1 MEFYKQL
8 FVHNKIETKSA
19 FMPENTDMSAPITLA
34 EGYNPFG
41 DEDVAPQQ
49 AQPAVDVAP
58 TVTNEPNSEQNLV
71 QNEEQPSNSS
81 FDPDQFVRE
90 RFGFESV
97 EEAENQFKRLKEQ
110 PSFEFKDEVSK
121 TLFDAIKEGK
131 ADDVYQVLNE
141 QKRLDKLTT
150 AELNPELAV
159 EIIKENIKN
168 KHKDLNQDEIDLLFF
183 EKFYVPLK
191 PEQSFDDS
199 DEDYSEKLKTWQN
212 QVDYVEKR
220 LMIEAKLSR
229 PELEKYKAEIQL
241 PDVYNESARQAE
253 YQEEYDMLQLAR
265 YEYEKTLNSDF
276 QSFNG
281 FNVSVKDE
289 DVEIPISFNVAEEE
303 RLVMKNQL
311 EDFDTDT
318 YFESR
323 WFNKDGRPNV
333 QQIMADKYLLENRD
347 KIFSKIANEAASQ
360 RLLAHLKKS
369 GNININQTAT
379 PQGAKPDLN
388 SIEAERL
395 RMAEWA
401 FSS

>member
-1 MEFYKQL
+1 
-8 FVHNKIETKSA
+8 
-19 FMPENTDMSAPITLA
+19 MPENTDMSAPIKLA

-41 DEDVAPQQ
+41 DEDVAPQH

-58 TVTNEPNSEQNLV
+58 TVTNEPNNNEQLA
-71 QNEEQPSNSS
+71 QNDQQASNNS
-81 FDPDQFVRE
+81 FDPNQFVKE
-90 RFGFESV
+90 KFGFESV
-97 EEAENQFKRLKEQ
+97 EEAENQFKKFKEQ
-110 PSFEFKDEVSK
+110 PSFEFKDNVSK

-150 AELNPELAV
+150 AELNPDLAV

-168 KHKDLNQDEIDLLFF
+168 KHKDLNQEEIDLLFF

-191 PEQSFDDS
+191 PEQSFDDT
-199 DEDYSEKLKTWQN
+199 DEDYDAKLQTWQN

-241 PDVYNESARQAE
+241 PDIYNESGRQAE
-253 YQEEYDMLQLAR
+253 SQEEFEIMQQAR
-265 YEYEKTLNSDF
+265 SEYEKTLNSDF

-289 DVEIPISFNVAEEE
+289 DVEIPIAFNVGEDEK
-303 RLVMKNQL
+303 LVMKNQL

-318 YFESR
+318 YFENR

-333 QQIMADKYLLENRD
+333 QQIMADKYLLENRE

-360 RLLAHLKKS
+360 RLLAHLKKN

-379 PQGAKPDLN
+379 PQGTKPDL
-388 SIEAERL
+388 SGAEAERQRL
-395 RMAEWA
+395 AEWA

>member
-1 MEFYKQL
+1 ML
-8 FVHNKIETKSA
+8 
-19 FMPENTDMSAPITLA
+19 ENQDMSAPIKLA

-41 DEDVAPQQ
+41 DEDVVPQQ
-49 AQPAVDVAP
+49 AQPSVDVTP
-58 TVTNEPNSEQNLV
+58 TVTNEPNNEQ
-71 QNEEQPSNSS
+71 QSAQTEQPTQQESPSS
-81 FDPDQFVRE
+81 FDQNQFVKE
-90 RFGFESV
+90 KFGFDSV
-97 EEAENQFKRLKEQ
+97 EEAESQFKKFKEQ
-110 PSFEFKDEVSK
+110 PSFEFKDDVSK
-121 TLFDAIKEGK
+121 TLFDAIREGK

-141 QKRLDKLTT
+141 QKRLEKLTT
-150 AELNPELAV
+150 AELNSDLAV
-159 EIIKENIKN
+159 EIVKENIKN
-168 KHKDLNQDEIDLLFF
+168 KNKDLSQDEIDLLFF

-191 PEQSFDDS
+191 PEQGYEDS
-199 DEDYSEKLKTWQN
+199 DEDYAQKLQNWQN

-220 LMIEAKLSR
+220 LIIEAKISR
-229 PELEKYKAEIQL
+229 PELEKYKAEIKL
-241 PDVYNESARQAE
+241 PDIYNESGKQAE
-253 YQEEYDMLQLAR
+253 SQAEFEMMQQAR
-265 YEYEKTLNSDF
+265 NEYEKTLNSDF

-289 DVEIPISFNVAEEE
+289 DVEIPISFNVGEDEK
-303 RLVMKNQL
+303 LVMKNQL

-318 YFESR
+318 YFENR

-333 QQIMADKYLLENRD
+333 QQIMADKYLLENRE

-388 SIEAERL
+388 GIEAERL

>member
-1 MEFYKQL
+1 ML
-8 FVHNKIETKSA
+8 
-19 FMPENTDMSAPITLA
+19 ENQDMSAPIKLA

-41 DEDVAPQQ
+41 DEDVVSQVQQ
-49 AQPAVDVAP
+49 PTVDVTP
-58 TVTNEPNSEQNLV
+58 TVTNEPNNTQQSAQDEQKPL
-71 QNEEQPSNSS
+71 EPT
-81 FDPDQFVRE
+81 FDPNQFVKE

-97 EEAENQFKRLKEQ
+97 EEAENQFKKLKEQ

-121 TLFDAIKEGK
+121 TLFDAIKEGR

-150 AELNPELAV
+150 AELNPDLAV

-168 KHKDLNQDEIDLLFF
+168 KHKDLTSEEVDLLFF

-191 PEQSFDDS
+191 PEQTFEDS
-199 DEDYSEKLKTWQN
+199 DEDYAEKVKTWQN

-220 LMIEAKLSR
+220 LMIEAKLAR
-229 PELEKYKAEIQL
+229 PELDKYKAEIKL
-241 PDVYNESARQAE
+241 PDIYNESGRQAE
-253 YQEEYDMLQLAR
+253 SQAEYEMMQQAR
-265 YEYEKTLNSDF
+265 SIYEKTLNSDF

-289 DVEIPISFNVAEEE
+289 EVEIPITFNVGEEE
-303 RLVMKNQL
+303 RLAMKNEL
-311 EDFDTDT
+311 EDFDGEG
-318 YFESR
+318 FLENR
-323 WFNKDGRPNV
+323 WFYEDGKPNV

-360 RLLAHLKKS
+360 RLLAHFKKS

-388 SIEAERL
+388 NIEAERL

>member
-1 MEFYKQL
+1 
-8 FVHNKIETKSA
+8 
-19 FMPENTDMSAPITLA
+19 MSAPITLA

-58 TVTNEPNSEQNLV
+58 TVTNEPSTEQV
-71 QNEEQPSNSS
+71 AQPEQDSFQAQQEESSSPSS
-81 FDPDQFVRE
+81 FDPSNFLRE
-90 RFGFESV
+90 KFGFESV
-97 EEAENQFKRLKEQ
+97 EEAENQFRRLKEE

-131 ADDVYQVLNE
+131 ADDVYQVLNQ
-141 QKRLDKLTT
+141 QKRLERLTT
-150 AELNPELAV
+150 AELDTELAIEV
-159 EIIKENIKN
+159 VKENLRQ
-168 KHKDLNQDEIDLLFF
+168 KHKELDDEEVELLFYD
-183 EKFYVPLK
+183 KFFVPLK
-191 PEQSFDDS
+191 PEQGFDET
-199 DEDYSEKLKTWQN
+199 DEDYANKVKNWEA
-212 QVDYVEKR
+212 QVDYTERK
-220 LMIEAKLSR
+220 LMIEAKTTRS
-229 PELEKYKAEIQL
+229 ELAKLKSEIQL
-241 PDVYNESARQAE
+241 PDIYNEAGRQAQF
-253 YQEEYDMLQLAR
+253 QEEYEMMQYAR
-265 YEYEKTLNSDF
+265 SNYEKTLDSDF
-276 QSFNG
+276 KSFNG

-289 DVEIPISFNVAEEE
+289 DVEIPISFNVGDDEKSA
-303 RLVMKNQL
+303 MKSQL

-318 YFESR
+318 YFEGR
-323 WFNKDGRPNV
+323 WFNEDGRPNV

-379 PQGAKPDLN
+379 PQGARPDLN
-388 SIEAERL
+388 GIEAERQ